1 VEDDGRKN
9 EANVENENHNV
20 MLSFT
25 QLLTA
30 PPTTSDGCFYELLF
44 SNVTG
49 KLRIFSLQKIKA
61 SGNIKVVIQLIS
73 SGKITPA
80 QHGHSEIR
88 IVLMNHYT

>member
-30 PPTTSDGCFYELLF
+30 PPTTSDGSFYDE
-44 SNVTG
+44 N
-49 KLRIFSLQKIKA
+49 IF
-61 SGNIKVVIQLIS
+61 
-73 SGKITPA
+73 
-80 QHGHSEIR
+80 
-88 IVLMNHYT
+88 

>member
-30 PPTTSDGCFYELLF
+30 PPTTSDGCFYDE
-44 SNVTG
+44 N
-49 KLRIFSLQKIKA
+49 IF
-61 SGNIKVVIQLIS
+61 
-73 SGKITPA
+73 
-80 QHGHSEIR
+80 
-88 IVLMNHYT
+88 